1 MRFLFLLLV
10 GFITL
15 FANANRH
22 TIVQEYQ
29 LSKDGTHYSTIED
42 FQSLEDIKD
51 FTGATL
57 FHKFILDKEIIGTH
71 TYYLKSLGNAQGIQ
85 KVSLAH
91 RIVDNNII
99 IKIDKNTPSEII
111 IETKTPT
118 RASFLLFN
126 VLDDYEDYLKNN
138 TLKDSSE
145 SQIEF
150 VHKSMTMK
158 SSKSPHDLGWKK
170 RQSLQGMFNSK
181 DTDAVSDTLM
191 KNYFMSGIPH
201 IKRRK
206 KSARGFPLI
215 P

>member
-1 MRFLFLLLV
+1 MAKKISPKAYTTY
-10 GFITL
+10 GM
-15 FANANRH
+15 
-22 TIVQEYQ
+22 
-29 LSKDGTHYSTIED
+29 LSKYPDWE
-42 FQSLEDIKD
+42 KD
-51 FTGATL
+51 FKKGILGSIDVETGGTFDHTTKQKSGTGYGL
-57 FHKFILDKEIIGTH
+57 FQFERGYTDDKGV
-71 TYYLKSLGNAQGIQ
+71 YQ
-85 KVSLAH
+85 KGQ
-91 RIVDNNII
+91 
-99 IKIDKNTPSEII
+99 
-111 IETKTPT
+111 
-118 RASFLLFN
+118 
-126 VLDDYEDYLKNN
+126 LDDYEDYLKNN

-158 SSKSPHDLGWKK
+158 SSKAPHDLGWKK